1 MTILTTQELVE
12 KFAGGDSYIRT
23 KDNVVK
29 GLAITTELNPEA
41 PEIIVVGSGTR
52 IKANAR
58 LFLEQQEYLPVYL
71 KQAVNAWKFLGRYK
85 ADRYSQ
91 DPKVIKKHRQHRPTE
106 DVDGI
111 LFLSAEVSYDVDV
124 TSRSFL
130 DPEKRKK
137 VELAA
142 IKYVVAYYVSLGYS
156 VTERQSDNCGY
167 DLFVKKGK
175 SVLKVEV
182 KGTSL
187 DEQRFF
193 LSRNERVK
201 SVDPQWRFAI
211 VSNALDNPDLS
222 VYNTKKWKRLSISSL
237 YAGNVES
244 RNHNKP
250 IKYAP
255 YGCRAEL
262 YAAA

>member
-1 MTILTTQELVE
+1 MTILTTPELAE
-12 KFAGGDSYIRT
+12 KLAGGDSYIRT
-23 KDNVVK
+23 KDKIVK

-41 PEIIVVGSGTR
+41 PEVIVVGSGTR

-58 LFLEQQEYLPVYL
+58 LFLEQQEYVPVYL
-71 KQAVNAWKFLGRYK
+71 KQAVNAWKFLGKYK

-91 DPKVIKKHRQHRPTE
+91 DPKVIEKHRQHRPTE

-111 LFLSAEVSYDVDV
+111 LFLSAEVSYEVEV
-124 TSRSFL
+124 TSRSFP

-142 IKYVVAYYVSLGYS
+142 IEHVVTHYESKGYS
-156 VTERQSDNCGY
+156 VSDRQSDNCGY

-201 SVDPQWRFAI
+201 SVDPQWRLAI
-211 VSNALDNPDLS
+211 VSNALDNPELS
-222 VYNTKKWKRLSISSL
+222 VYNTKEMEKAFDFEPLCW
-237 YAGNVES
+237 E
-244 RNHNKP
+244 
-250 IKYAP
+250 
-255 YGCRAEL
+255 CRIPQT
-262 YAAA
+262 